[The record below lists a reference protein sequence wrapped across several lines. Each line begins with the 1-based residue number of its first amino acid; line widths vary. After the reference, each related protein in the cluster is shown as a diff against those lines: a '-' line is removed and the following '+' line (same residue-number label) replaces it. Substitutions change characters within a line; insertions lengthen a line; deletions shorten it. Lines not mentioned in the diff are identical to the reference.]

1 MEMSSQINEI
11 AAALSKAQGQMSS
24 ASKDAK
30 NPFFKSSYATFAS
43 VIEAVREPFA
53 ANGLSFVQGT
63 SSCGES
69 YTVRTMI
76 LHASGQWLASSLS
89 ATPSKHD
96 PQGVGSLVSYLKR
109 YGLQAMCGIAA
120 SDDDGEAACGRAAPK
135 EATKSESKAESKKES
150 IVFDKD
156 NPSHREKVAK
166 ALGSMKVESSLYQ
179 SIYSILDG
187 IELTRAALN
196 DAAQE
201 AALQN
206 EIKL

>member
-1 MEMSSQINEI
+1 MEMSPQINEI

-63 SSCGES
+63 CSSGDL

-120 SDDDGEAACGRAAPK
+120 SDDDGEAACGRSAPK
-135 EATKSESKAESKKES
+135 ESSKAEAKSEKKES
-150 IVFDKD
+150 LVFDKD

-166 ALGSMKVESSLYQ
+166 ALGSMKVDSSLYQ

-187 IELTRAALN
+187 VELTRAALT